1 MSNQR
6 FGGELNWKMLTLWE
20 QTSSS
25 ELGNVDNDVCV
36 EQKQCFPRWTTLLRL
51 EIIHFLCFTWKILLK
66 EKAVRGS
73 RTSAASPIT
82 LRMRAQLSYDAY
94 QKLPKEVTWN
104 PRKMKKTQKKTN
116 KKNPNKQTKKK
127 QNKGKTVTW
136 WTGFTGFPSVFLKHL
151 SVFRPNFLRGGL
163 KKKFKKTT

>member
-94 QKLPKEVTWN
+94 QKLPKEVAWN
-104 PRKMKKTQKKTN
+104 SRKMKKTKK
-116 KKNPNKQTKKK
+116 KQTKKTPTNK
-127 QNKGKTVTW
+127 QKKTKQGKNCYLVNW
-136 WTGFTGFPSVFLKHL
+136 FHWIPKRISQASERVPAEFSEGWA
-151 SVFRPNFLRGGL
+151 
-163 KKKFKKTT
+163 KKKI